1 MKSSSSISIRRG
13 RILSTASLALALT
26 FVIAG
31 AGVASAQGGA
41 SLASVRQATLKYRD
55 VNAAIAD
62 GYVEFYKCTEQ
73 PGVGTMGQHY
83 VKLPLVGDPS
93 INATTP
99 EVLVYAPTRSGELR
113 LVAVEYVVLEQDWVN
128 AFGSAKPT
136 VLGQDMLFRPAGNR
150 YGLPNFYERHAW
162 IWQGNPLGTFN
173 DWNPGISCLGNGD
186 NGG

>member
-1 MKSSSSISIRRG
+1 MKKLRSVLAVSV
-13 RILSTASLALALT
+13 ALA
-26 FVIAG
+26 FIVGG
-31 AGVASAQGGA
+31 AGVASAQSKA
-41 SLASVRQATLKYRD
+41 SLADVRQATLKYRD

-99 EVLVYAPTRSGELR
+99 EVLVYAPKRNGELK

-150 YGLPNFYERHAW
+150 YGLPNFFERHAW
-162 IWQGNPLGTFN
+162 IWQGNPLGTYN
-173 DWNPGISCLGNGD
+173 DWNPDISCLGNGD

>member
-1 MKSSSSISIRRG
+1 VKKLRSVLAVSV
-13 RILSTASLALALT
+13 ALA
-26 FVIAG
+26 FIVGG
-31 AGVASAQGGA
+31 AGVATAQSKA
-41 SLASVRQATLKYRD
+41 SLPDVRQATLKYRD

-99 EVLVYAPTRSGELR
+99 EVLVYAPKRNGELK
-113 LVAVEYVVLEQDWVN
+113 LVAVVYVVLQQDWVN
-128 AFGSAKPT
+128 AFGTAKPT

-162 IWQGNPLGTFN
+162 IWQGNPMGTFN
-173 DWNPGISCLGNGD
+173 DWNPDISCLGNGD